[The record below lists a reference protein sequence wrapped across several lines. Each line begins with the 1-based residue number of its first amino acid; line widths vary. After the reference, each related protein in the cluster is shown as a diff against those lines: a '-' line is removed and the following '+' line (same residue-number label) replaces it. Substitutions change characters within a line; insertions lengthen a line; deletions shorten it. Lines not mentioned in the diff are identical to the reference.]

1 MLRSDSSASYRNEFI
16 KEAKL
21 MGQFDSEFI
30 VRLLGVCFDTEPYYL
45 LMELMNAGDLLS
57 FLRASRPNKVT
68 ITH

>member
-1 MLRSDSSASYRNEFI
+1 
-16 KEAKL
+16 